1 MNHRP
6 TIDSRKAKRLPWWVS
21 CFAIAAILFVLAP
34 SEAGAQANSNIGT
47 VNLNATLSDGV
58 SITATPGLVNFTLVP
73 NGSATGSSA
82 ITVTTSWTLRPSVGA
97 VTAYAYFTSAA
108 AALTD
113 GSGDNIPSSS
123 VSGSVN
129 GGAFGAFTGT
139 SPFAANSSITLS
151 STRILGNN
159 KTGSHSDTLNLS
171 INTTGLT
178 LPSGTYTGVL
188 NLQAQ
193 AL

>member
-1 MNHRP
+1 MNLQH
-6 TIDSRKAKRLPWWVS
+6 TISPGQEKPFPGRGSFLV
-21 CFAIAAILFVLAP
+21 IAVVLFSLIP
-34 SEAGAQANSNIGT
+34 SVARAQLNSSAGS
-47 VNLNATLSDGV
+47 VDLNATLSTSV
-58 SITATPGLVNFTLVP
+58 TISASPGLVNFTLVP
-73 NGSATGSSA
+73 NGTATGSSV
-82 ITVTTSWTLRPSVGA
+82 ITVTTGWTLRPSVRA
-97 VTAYAYFTSAA
+97 VTTYAYFSSAA

-129 GGAFGAFTGT
+129 GGAFGAFTGA
-139 SPFAANSSITLS
+139 SPFAPNSSITLS

-159 KTGSHSDTLNLS
+159 RTGSHSDTLNLS
-171 INTTGLT
+171 INTAGLT